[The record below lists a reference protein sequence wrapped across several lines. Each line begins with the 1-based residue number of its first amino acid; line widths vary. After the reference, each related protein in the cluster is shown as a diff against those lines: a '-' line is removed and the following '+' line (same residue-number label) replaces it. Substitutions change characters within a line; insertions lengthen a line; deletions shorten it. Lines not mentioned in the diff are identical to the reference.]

1 MVSYGYI
8 WLYASIRSF
17 TVKLLIDVYIYI
29 YLYIYIYRERDTL
42 IRIYIY
48 TYMYLYIIYIIYI
61 KYIIHNNKKK
71 APMGLNVAG
80 SY

>member
-29 YLYIYIYRERDTL
+29 YLYIYRERERDTL

-48 TYMYLYIIYIIYI
+48 IHTCIYI
-61 KYIIHNNKKK
+61 
-71 APMGLNVAG
+71 
-80 SY
+80 